1 MEAHAVV
8 CGHVVPPHLCPP
20 YDYKRTNYS
29 RTDCAWATLRKH
41 PAVRY
46 NRKLHY
52 RGRIRG
58 SVSDP
63 RWHVIARVT
72 P

>member
-1 MEAHAVV
+1 
-8 CGHVVPPHLCPP
+8 
-20 YDYKRTNYS
+20 
-29 RTDCAWATLRKH
+29 
-41 PAVRY
+41 VRY
-46 NRKLHY
+46 SRKLHY